1 MKVMAGADA
10 PLPTITQKS
19 KIATFNIN
27 NVNKRLEGSSMRQ
40 LKQLAGRLD
49 ERARAE

>member
-1 MKVMAGADA
+1 M
-10 PLPTITQKS
+10 

-27 NVNKRLEGSSMRQ
+27 NVNKRFEGSGMRQ

-49 ERARAE
+49 ERARAQ

>member
-1 MKVMAGADA
+1 MTHWYRHRAAM
-10 PLPTITQKS
+10 

-27 NVNKRLEGSSMRQ
+27 NVNKRLEGSGMWQ

-49 ERARAE
+49 ERARAQ